1 MAQGAAGESEDQRG
15 QNGTILLVEDN
26 PAYIRLVRE
35 LLREAGL
42 ESFDLEWADLLEKG
56 LDRLEAGDVDLILLD
71 LLLPDNMG
79 TNTLEVVLDQ
89 SPDTPV
95 VVLTGIDDDELAS
108 DALDMGAVD
117 YLCKGRLDADRLAR
131 AVRYGLDSGREQAE
145 STREP
150 GVVGIER
157 LIPAVAGQLDQ
168 AAGRLE
174 EASEHLDPLADPEAT
189 ERIEL
194 DRDRCR
200 IAADALR
207 EIVDLASDPRQQARV
222 SLHQAIDEALIRL
235 SSDGSI
241 AGRVKL
247 DWSAAPKVA
256 GDPESLVRLFELLIA
271 HLLDPERSEP
281 GELHVDAVL
290 DGDDWEIQLR
300 DTGLLDGTNPLETLF
315 STETEGERLEGPLA
329 RTLCEAIVSSHGGR
343 MWVEPDEQRGE
354 GGCLCMTVPA
364 ARANIEPDATDAE
377 TGLRRRRR

>member
-1 MAQGAAGESEDQRG
+1 MAQGAAGESDDQRG
-15 QNGTILLVEDN
+15 HNGTILLVEDN

-89 SPDTPV
+89 APDTPV

-131 AVRYGLDSGREQAE
+131 AVRYGLESGREQPE

-150 GVVGIER
+150 GVVGFER

-168 AAGRLE
+168 AAGRLD

-200 IAADALR
+200 IAAEALR
-207 EIVDLASDPRQQARV
+207 EIVDLASGPRQQARL

-271 HLLDPERSEP
+271 HLLDPERSQP
-281 GELHVDAVL
+281 GEIHVDAVL

-300 DTGLLDGTNPLETLF
+300 DTGLLDGANPLETLF

-354 GGCLCMTVPA
+354 GGRLCMTMPA
-364 ARANIEPDATDAE
+364 ARANIEPDPTDAE
-377 TGLRRRRR
+377 TEVRRRRR